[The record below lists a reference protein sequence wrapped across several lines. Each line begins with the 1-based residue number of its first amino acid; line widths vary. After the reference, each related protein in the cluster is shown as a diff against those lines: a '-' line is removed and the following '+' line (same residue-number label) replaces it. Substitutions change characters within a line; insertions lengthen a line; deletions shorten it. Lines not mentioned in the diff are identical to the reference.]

1 MYFPK
6 RQIAISF
13 IWKLLERSGVQGISF
28 VLTIILARILQP
40 SEYGEMALVMVFI
53 NLANVI
59 VDGGFSTAL
68 IQKKDADERDFSTLM
83 YVSLFISLLLYAFL
97 FAIAPL
103 IAAFYDKP
111 EMIKI
116 VRVISVCVIIFSFN
130 SLQRAYVSRFM
141 KFKGLFKASLSSVLV
156 SGILSVFL
164 AFQGFGIWAL
174 VVYQISSSLLLSI
187 VMWFSVDW
195 RPSTMIS
202 LKRFKNIYSFGWKI
216 LVSNVMIALF
226 VNVRSIIIGK
236 FYTPASLAFFDR
248 GRQFPAIIMENI
260 NTSLQTVLLPVFSN
274 NQDDKLRINMMV
286 SRSIKTSCLFIFP
299 LMVLLIVVA
308 KPLVLVLL
316 TEKWVMAVPFV
327 QIFSLAYILMPI
339 QIANLEAIKG
349 IGRSD
354 VILKLETIKKIIEV
368 AILVISS
375 LLGVYAIAWG
385 VVIYNFICIF
395 VNLYPNRELLIYPLM
410 QQIRDVL
417 PQFFASGVM
426 GMLIYPIQYLEL
438 SPLTLLICQLL
449 FGIFSYLVIC
459 HIFGLE
465 SYKYVLNLLYKYKY

>member
-1 MYFPK
+1 
-6 RQIAISF
+6 
-13 IWKLLERSGVQGISF
+13 
-28 VLTIILARILQP
+28 
-40 SEYGEMALVMVFI
+40 
-53 NLANVI
+53 
-59 VDGGFSTAL
+59 
-68 IQKKDADERDFSTLM
+68 
-83 YVSLFISLLLYAFL
+83 
-97 FAIAPL
+97 
-103 IAAFYDKP
+103 
-111 EMIKI
+111 
-116 VRVISVCVIIFSFN
+116 
-130 SLQRAYVSRFM
+130 
-141 KFKGLFKASLSSVLV
+141 
-156 SGILSVFL
+156 
-164 AFQGFGIWAL
+164 
-174 VVYQISSSLLLSI
+174 
-187 VMWFSVDW
+187 
-195 RPSTMIS
+195 
-202 LKRFKNIYSFGWKI
+202 
-216 LVSNVMIALF
+216 
-226 VNVRSIIIGK
+226 
-236 FYTPASLAFFDR
+236 
-248 GRQFPAIIMENI
+248 MENI

-449 FGIFSYLVIC
+449 FGILSYLVIC